1 MLCLVL
7 LHKIKSQ
14 LIIPYVKLFYNGKVY
29 YFDVSMD
36 DVLNSTNNDESFV
49 ELKHVIKE
57 TF

>member
-1 MLCLVL
+1 M
-7 LHKIKSQ
+7 
-14 LIIPYVKLFYNGKVY
+14 PYVKLFYNGKVY

-57 TF
+57 IF